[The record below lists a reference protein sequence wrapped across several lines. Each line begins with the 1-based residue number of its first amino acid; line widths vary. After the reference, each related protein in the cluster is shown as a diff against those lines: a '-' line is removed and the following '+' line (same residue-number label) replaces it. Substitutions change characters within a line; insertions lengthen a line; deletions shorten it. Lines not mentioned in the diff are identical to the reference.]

1 MLPDRGGGSEQRNQD
16 REFEMTE
23 ADVIQITSDA
33 LWTAVVVAGPLLL
46 IALVVGLVIGFLQAL
61 TQIQEM
67 TLVFVPKMAALFV
80 GGILLLPFMIATLSD
95 YMERLATMIVGID

>member
-1 MLPDRGGGSEQRNQD
+1 
-16 REFEMTE
+16 MTE
-23 ADVIQITSDA
+23 ADVIEIMRDG

-67 TLVFVPKMAALFV
+67 TLVFVPKMAAIFI

-95 YMERLATMIVGID
+95 YMERLSTIIIGID

>member
-1 MLPDRGGGSEQRNQD
+1 
-16 REFEMTE
+16 MTE
-23 ADVIQITSDA
+23 ADVIEIMRDG

-67 TLVFVPKMAALFV
+67 TLVFVPKMAAIFV
-80 GGILLLPFMIATLSD
+80 GGVILLPFMIATLSD
-95 YMERLATMIVGID
+95 YMERLSTMIIGID

>member
-1 MLPDRGGGSEQRNQD
+1 
-16 REFEMTE
+16 MTE
-23 ADVIQITSDA
+23 ADVIEIMRDG

-67 TLVFVPKMAALFV
+67 TLVFVPKMAAIFI

-95 YMERLATMIVGID
+95 YMERLSTMIIGID

>member
-1 MLPDRGGGSEQRNQD
+1 
-16 REFEMTE
+16 MTE
-23 ADVIQITSDA
+23 ADVIEIMRDG

-67 TLVFVPKMAALFV
+67 TLVFVTKMAAIFI

-95 YMERLATMIVGID
+95 YMERLSTIIIGID

>member
-1 MLPDRGGGSEQRNQD
+1 
-16 REFEMTE
+16 MTE
-23 ADVIQITSDA
+23 ADVIEIMRDG
-33 LWTAVVVAGPLLL
+33 LWTAVIVAGPLLL

-67 TLVFVPKMAALFV
+67 TLVFVPKMAAIFV

-95 YMERLATMIVGID
+95 YMERLSTMIIGID

>member
-1 MLPDRGGGSEQRNQD
+1 
-16 REFEMTE
+16 MTE
-23 ADVIQITSDA
+23 ADVIEIMRDG

-67 TLVFVPKMAALFV
+67 TLVFVPKMAAIFI
-80 GGILLLPFMIATLSD
+80 GGIVLLPFMIATLSD
-95 YMERLATMIVGID
+95 YMERLSTMIIGID

>member
-1 MLPDRGGGSEQRNQD
+1 
-16 REFEMTE
+16 MTE
-23 ADVIQITSDA
+23 ADVIEIMRDG

-67 TLVFVPKMAALFV
+67 TLVFVPKMAAIFV
-80 GGILLLPFMIATLSD
+80 GGVLLLPFMIATLSD
-95 YMERLATMIVGID
+95 YMERLSTMIIGID

>member
-1 MLPDRGGGSEQRNQD
+1 
-16 REFEMTE
+16 MTE

-95 YMERLATMIVGID
+95 YMERLSTMIIGID

>member
-1 MLPDRGGGSEQRNQD
+1 
-16 REFEMTE
+16 MTE
-23 ADVIQITSDA
+23 TDVIEIMRDG

-67 TLVFVPKMAALFV
+67 TLVFVPKMAAIFI
-80 GGILLLPFMIATLSD
+80 GAILLLPFMIATLSD
-95 YMERLATMIVGID
+95 YMERLSTMIIGID

>member
-1 MLPDRGGGSEQRNQD
+1 
-16 REFEMTE
+16 MTE

>member
-1 MLPDRGGGSEQRNQD
+1 
-16 REFEMTE
+16 MTE
-23 ADVIQITSDA
+23 ADVIEIMRDG

-67 TLVFVPKMAALFV
+67 TLTFVPKILVIFV
-80 GGILLLPFMIATLSD
+80 SLLVLMPFMLSTLVDFTQSLFSRIA
-95 YMERLATMIVGID
+95 AG